1 MALVTGGASGLG
13 RATVERFLANGSKVI
28 LCDINIAEGDKI
40 ARAHE
45 NVIFV
50 PTDVTSEDDVQ
61 NALNIAQ
68 NSYGGL
74 DLVVNCAGISHA
86 EKVYD
91 VGRKKLHSIEEF
103 TRILTV

>member
-1 MALVTGGASGLG
+1 MTGGASGLG

-28 LCDINIAEGDKI
+28 LCDINVAEGEKI
-40 ARAHE
+40 AKAHGD
-45 NVIFV
+45 VLFV
-50 PTDVTSEDDVQ
+50 PTDVTSEADVQ
-61 NALNIAQ
+61 NALNIAK

-74 DLVVNCAGISHA
+74 DVVVNCAGVSHA

-91 VGRKKLHSIEEF
+91 AGRKELHSLEEF